1 MIKSQR
7 NSSVTECVETVAD
20 LSSVDEIGA
29 CEQQM
34 VSLSIDKQSQ
44 HNELEEV
51 VESAGVLGDEGDVFG
66 LFNFASDDC

>member
-1 MIKSQR
+1 
-7 NSSVTECVETVAD
+7 
-20 LSSVDEIGA
+20 
-29 CEQQM
+29 M

-66 LFNFASDDC
+66 LFEFASDDC

>member
-7 NSSVTECVETVAD
+7 NGSVAECVETVTD
-20 LSSVDEIGA
+20 LSRVDEIGA
-29 CEQQM
+29 RQQQL
-34 VSLSIDKQSQ
+34 VFLSIDKQSQ

-66 LFNFASDDC
+66 LFDFASDDC